1 MASALI
7 GKMKS
12 AAVSGADAT
21 SRAAKTAKYNGDIEL
36 LSMKMKSV
44 KQNFGIAVYQ
54 AMTES
59 NQAQV
64 QELFADTQRVVHEIE
79 ATVAEKRRKI
89 SELKS
94 SSGSGPQ
101 TTPHAIPQGIPQ
113 AANVPQAAPVPQAVP
128 IGHPAPP
135 PPGPPPVAQAMPLL
149 PPGWKQTISPE
160 GREYFYN
167 ESTGQTSWL
176 HPEAPAA
183 M

>member
-1 MASALI
+1 MAAALI

-36 LSMKMKSV
+36 LSMKMKTT
-44 KQNFGIAVYQ
+44 KQSFGIAVYQ
-54 AMTES
+54 AMVES
-59 NQAQV
+59 NQAKV
-64 QELFADTQRVVHEIE
+64 QELFTETQRVVSEIE
-79 ATVAEKRRKI
+79 AAIAEKRRKI

-94 SSGSGPQ
+94 SSSSGPRS
-101 TTPHAIPQGIPQ
+101 TPQVVPQGIPQ
-113 AANVPQAAPVPQAVP
+113 ATNVPQAAPVPQAVP
-128 IGHPAPP
+128 IGQPAPP
-135 PPGPPPVAQAMPLL
+135 PPGPTGTQAMPPL
-149 PPGWKQTISPE
+149 PPGWKQTVSPE